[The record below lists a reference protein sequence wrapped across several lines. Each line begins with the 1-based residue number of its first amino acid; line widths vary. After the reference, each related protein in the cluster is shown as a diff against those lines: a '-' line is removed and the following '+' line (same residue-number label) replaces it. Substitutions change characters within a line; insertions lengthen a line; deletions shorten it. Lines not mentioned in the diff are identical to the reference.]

1 VVAQGDVCAC
11 KRQLAACHR
20 LGRRLETRFRQRE
33 LEAEDA
39 EAAAAEQV
47 ATEAARRED
56 TAKGQLSNILGR
68 HAVFLESDPDIQFG
82 SGAPA
87 SEDNPLI
94 SPGSVDLGAVRSAR
108 VRPDPAKALVC
119 DELDDHARGACLVR
133 QTPRPD
139 RVLEALK
146 VASVVDS
153 VGRVPTGPG
162 APTSATSAIL
172 LSFYRNRVAGKT
184 GHILEAVVLILTSV

>member
-87 SEDNPLI
+87 VEDTSLI
-94 SPGSVDLGAVRSAR
+94 SFDTVDLGALRPVRMG
-108 VRPDPAKALVC
+108 PDPGVALGQ
-119 DELDDHARGACLVR
+119 DEVDDHAGEACLVR
-133 QTPRPD
+133 QTPRPG
-139 RVLEALK
+139 RLREARA
-146 VASVVDS
+146 ASEGHAVQAHRPMA
-153 VGRVPTGPG
+153 VGNF
-162 APTSATSAIL
+162 
-172 LSFYRNRVAGKT
+172 SFLRRW
-184 GHILEAVVLILTSV
+184 